1 MDKFRS
7 RIDIIDESMQNLF
20 IERMQIVEQ
29 VAKFKK
35 ENNLPVHDPNR
46 EKAIITKNVEEIDYP
61 ELKDLYEEFF
71 LKVIEVSK
79 KYQERIL
86 DENE

>member
-35 ENNLPVHDPNR
+35 ENNLPVYDSDR
-46 EKAIITKNVEEIDYP
+46 EKAIINKNVEEIDYP

-86 DENE
+86 EENE